1 MKHAYALAMALFAV
15 PVFAAET
22 APLPPD
28 VTSYLQRNSQ
38 AAACQPKHAPGLS
51 LEEIVDNFILARQS
65 PECAALERER
75 LALMERYK
83 DNAEIVN
90 ALTLK
95 VGFTAEPGPI

>member
-1 MKHAYALAMALFAV
+1 MKHAYALAMALVAL

-22 APLPPD
+22 SPLPPD

-38 AAACQPKHAPGLS
+38 IAACQPKHAPGLS
-51 LEEIVDNFILARQS
+51 LDEIVDNFIAARQS

-75 LALMERYK
+75 LSLMERYK
-83 DNAEIVN
+83 DNADIVN

-95 VGFTAEPGPI
+95 VGFAAEPSPI

>member
-1 MKHAYALAMALFAV
+1 MKHACAVAMALVAL

-22 APLPPD
+22 APLPSD
-28 VTSYLQRNSQ
+28 VTAYLQRNSQ

-51 LEEIVDNFILARQS
+51 LDEIVDNFIAARQS

-83 DNAEIVN
+83 DNADIVN